1 MSKNPFCYV
10 ELHTDGLKD
19 ALAFYK
25 KVFDWKP
32 TAPPGMP
39 DYHMF
44 RTETGV
50 GGGLGAKQDPRAPN
64 HWLPYVEVADLKK
77 TIAKA
82 GAAGATVMLPFMDLG
97 PGMGAI
103 GIFADPQGAAIGVW
117 QKPAAPPPKK
127 AAKKAPTKK
136 VAKKA
141 PTKKAPAKAVKKA
154 AKRR

>member
-19 ALAFYK
+19 ALTFYK

-32 TAPPGMP
+32 VAAPGMP

-44 RTETGV
+44 RPETGV
-50 GGGLGAKQDPRAPN
+50 GGGLGAKQSPNVPN
-64 HWLPYVEVADLKK
+64 HWLPYVEVADVKK

-82 GAAGATVMLPFMDLG
+82 QAAGASVVLPYMDLG
-97 PGMGAI
+97 AGMGAI

-117 QKPAAPPPKK
+117 AKPDAPPAAKKATKK
-127 AAKKAPTKK
+127 AAKKAP
-136 VAKKA
+136 AKKA
-141 PTKKAPAKAVKKA
+141 AAKKAPAKKA
-154 AKRR
+154 ARRR